1 MPTWREREQIS
12 NSFCIVS
19 LFFLRIFYTVYHFF
33 CNFFPPD
40 FLYWTFLCG
49 LFILYFLCRFF
60 ILVPLS
66 QKCANLKRK
75 IFDSFSENGLVILL
89 VSLFILRIIFTVYH
103 FSKKNSTGLFYTD
116 IFIWTFLYSYFVKN
130 VPICRKIFVC
140 LFSEKGR
147 RTCWQEC
154 FSNYYLSRRGGPTLL
169 QTAMSRD
176 TSTRGPTTRT
186 DKCNP
191 PSLHRSR
198 DTLPQLG
205 HVTPY
210 PPVTW
215 RRVPSHVT
223 PFPN

>member
-130 VPICRKIFVC
+130 VPICRKIFVR

-191 PSLHRSR
+191 PPPS
-198 DTLPQLG
+198 TG
-205 HVTPY
+205 HVTPS
-210 PPVTW
+210 PPVT
-215 RRVPSHVT
+215 
-223 PFPN
+223 